1 MTHVYFMPGMA
12 ANPSI
17 FENIKLP
24 EDQYTMHYL
33 EWLIPIKNESLK
45 DYAKRL
51 ILGIKHESPILVGVS
66 FGGVIVQE
74 IAKIIE
80 VKKIVIISSVKTRYE
95 LPRRMILAKYTGLH
109 RLIPTSLVYKLDVIA
124 KYAYG
129 DSVVK
134 RLDLYEKYLSVRD
147 KYYLDWAIDKIIKWD
162 QQQAL
167 PNTVHIHGEMDK
179 VFPFV
184 YIKQCVAIKGGTHV
198 MIINKFK
205 WFNEHL
211 PRLFEE

>member
-12 ANPSI
+12 ANSSI
-17 FENIKLP
+17 FEYIKLP
-24 EDQYTMHYL
+24 EQHYKMHYL
-33 EWLIPIKNESLK
+33 EWIMPEKKESLV
-45 DYAKRL
+45 DYVKRL
-51 ILGIKHESPILVGVS
+51 ILEVKDDNPILIGVS

-74 IAKIIE
+74 MAKLIK
-80 VKKIVIISSVKTRYE
+80 VKKIVVISSVKTKYE

-167 PNTVHIHGEMDK
+167 PNTVHIHGEKDK

-184 YIKQCVAIKGGTHV
+184 YIKGCIVV
-198 MIINKFK
+198 
-205 WFNEHL
+205 
-211 PRLFEE
+211 

>member
-17 FENIKLP
+17 FEYIKLP
-24 EDQYTMHYL
+24 ENQYKVHYL
-33 EWLIPIKNESLK
+33 EWIIPKKNESLQGFV
-45 DYAKRL
+45 KRL
-51 ILGIKHESPILVGVS
+51 IIEIKHENPILVGVS
-66 FGGVIVQE
+66 FGGIIVQE
-74 IAKIIE
+74 IAKVIQ
-80 VKKIVIISSVKTRYE
+80 VKKIVVISSVKTKYE

-109 RLIPTSLVYKLDVIA
+109 RLIPTSLVYKLEVIA

-129 DSVVK
+129 ESVVK
-134 RLDLYEKYLSVRD
+134 RLHLYGKYLSVRD
-147 KYYLDWAIDKIIKWD
+147 KYYLDWSIDKIINWD

-184 YIKQCVAIKGGTHV
+184 YVKDCIAVKGGTHI
-198 MIINKFK
+198 MIINKYK

-211 PRLFEE
+211 PRLFEQ

>member
-1 MTHVYFMPGMA
+1 MPGMA
-12 ANPSI
+12 ANSSI
-17 FENIKLP
+17 FEYIKLP
-24 EDQYTMHYL
+24 EQHYKMHYL
-33 EWLIPIKNESLK
+33 EWIMPEKKESLV
-45 DYAKRL
+45 DYVKRL
-51 ILGIKHESPILVGVS
+51 ILEVKDDNPILIGVS

-74 IAKIIE
+74 MAKLIK
-80 VKKIVIISSVKTRYE
+80 VKKIVVISSVKTKYE

-167 PNTVHIHGEMDK
+167 PNTVHIHGEKDK

-184 YIKQCVAIKGGTHV
+184 YIKGCIVVKGGTHV
-198 MIINKFK
+198 MIINKYK
-205 WFNEHL
+205 WFNENL
-211 PRLFEE
+211 PKLIVD

>member
-17 FENIKLP
+17 FEYIKLP
-24 EDQYTMHYL
+24 ENQYKVHYL
-33 EWLIPIKNESLK
+33 EWIIPEKNESLQGFV
-45 DYAKRL
+45 KRL
-51 ILGIKHESPILVGVS
+51 IIEIKHENPILVGVS
-66 FGGVIVQE
+66 FGGIIVQE
-74 IAKIIE
+74 IAKVIQ
-80 VKKIVIISSVKTRYE
+80 VKKIVVISSVKTKHE

-109 RLIPTSLVYKLDVIA
+109 RLIPTSLVYKLEVIA

-129 DSVVK
+129 ESVVK
-134 RLDLYEKYLSVRD
+134 RLHLYGKYLSVRD
-147 KYYLDWAIDKIIKWD
+147 KYYLDWSIDKIINWD

-184 YIKQCVAIKGGTHV
+184 YVKDCIAVKGGTHI
-198 MIINKFK
+198 MIINKYK

-211 PRLFEE
+211 PRLFEQ

>member
-17 FENIKLP
+17 FEHIKLP
-24 EDQYTMHYL
+24 ENQYRMHYL
-33 EWLIPIKNESLK
+33 EWIIPKKKESLR

-51 ILGIKHESPILVGVS
+51 ILGIKHENPILVGVS
-66 FGGVIVQE
+66 FGGIIVQE
-74 IAKIIE
+74 IAKLIK
-80 VKKIVIISSVKTRYE
+80 VKKIVVISSVKTKYE
-95 LPRRMILAKYTGLH
+95 LPRRMALARYTGLH

-129 DSVVK
+129 DAVVR

-147 KYYLDWAIDKIIKWD
+147 KYYLDWAIDKVIHWD

-167 PNTVHIHGEMDK
+167 PNTVHIHGVKDM
-179 VFPFV
+179 VFPYV
-184 YIKQCVAIKGGTHV
+184 HIRGCVAVKDGTHV
-198 MIINKFK
+198 MIINKYK

-211 PRLFEE
+211 PRLFED